1 MIGFRFDIDTRR
13 GLVDRVPPLLDLLE
27 RFGMRATFF
36 CVMGREANLAEIVRL
51 RLLADKSR
59 KSPLN
64 VEAKGGLLSIAK
76 AALLPRAVGYRNGD
90 LLREIIGRGH
100 ELEPHGWSHIQW
112 QRNID
117 RIDVQKHLRLALDH
131 HQRAAGRP
139 AVGFASPGRTWNEA
153 ALDAFDEAGLLY
165 VGDMDGTAP
174 FRPAGRA
181 HLQLP
186 ITRFETMAE
195 MRRRGL
201 DESQIVETYVAD
213 LEREYC
219 CLYEH
224 PDDVG
229 DRELAVF
236 ERLFQH
242 VQATRLEP
250 VTLQEIAQ
258 AA

>member
-1 MIGFRFDIDTRR
+1 MISFRFDIDTRR
-13 GLVDRVPPLLDLLE
+13 GLVERVPPLLDLLG
-27 RFGMRATFF
+27 RFGVRATFF

-51 RLLADKSR
+51 RLLADRST

-64 VEAKGGLLSIAK
+64 VGAKGGLVSIAK

-90 LLREIIGRGH
+90 RLREIIDRGH

-112 QRNID
+112 QRSID
-117 RIDVQKHLRLALDH
+117 HIDVRKHLGLALDH
-131 HQRAAGRP
+131 YQRVTGRP
-139 AVGFASPGRTWNEA
+139 AAGFASPGRTWNGA
-153 ALDAFDEAGLLY
+153 ALHAFDEAGLLY

-174 FRPAGRA
+174 FRPPG
-181 HLQLP
+181 HSHVQLP

-201 DESQIVETYVAD
+201 DDSQIVDTYVAD
-213 LEREYC
+213 LEHDYC
-219 CLYEH
+219 CFYEH

-242 VQATRLEP
+242 VQAKHLEP
-250 VTLQEIAQ
+250 VTLQEIAR
-258 AA
+258 A